1 MKRRTLIGLG
11 LVLIVAAATVRPAAA
26 QPAAAGEAG
35 AVERIDPRFDALV
48 AADATVERIA
58 DGFQFIEGPVWV
70 GDAGDG
76 HLLFS
81 DIPADTVYRWSE
93 ADGTSVFLN
102 PVFLPEL
109 ETGGQG
115 GSNGLTLDLDGR
127 VVLCEHGNRRLA
139 RIEAD
144 GSRITLADR
153 YDGQR
158 LNSPNDIVYHSSGAA
173 FFTDPPY
180 GLASPE
186 AAELDWNGVY
196 RLDPDGSVH
205 LLADGQTRPNGIG
218 LSPDE
223 STLYVANSDG
233 AARQWMA
240 YPVDDDLG
248 VGEGRVLLDLTD
260 SADRGGARRLR
271 GRHVGEPVGERPRRH
286 RGHQPGG
293 RSSRHRAV
301 GRAARERGVRQRR
314 HDPLHDRA
322 DRPLQGPHPGRGP
335 DALTGGH
342 PTIADLGDALH
353 QAALGRHPHREV
365 LTPRRTKVETRT
377 GSGPRRS
384 ARLGTEPGC
393 SACRATDGAGRMGD
407 AHPPRAPRATTA
419 NRLRC
424 TPPAPSDAD
433 VEIGHW
439 EIIRHEGD
447 DSTEPHR
454 PQTGPQEP
462 LPLQRHRRRGFPE
475 IGVARW
481 RVRNERALRRQ
492 IVVGVQRI
500 SVRRG
505 KAGASP
511 ERTSPSV
518 APAGALRYAWSVMKV
533 SISYCKV

>member
-1 MKRRTLIGLG
+1 MRRRTAIGFG
-11 LVLIVAAATVRPAAA
+11 VILIVAATTAIARPAAA
-26 QPAAAGEAG
+26 QPAETGGAGS
-35 AVERIDPRFDALV
+35 VERLDPRLDDLV
-48 AADATVERIA
+48 AADAAVERVA

-70 GDAGDG
+70 GDAADG

-144 GSRITLADR
+144 GTRITLADR
-153 YDGQR
+153 YEGRR

-223 STLYVANSDG
+223 RTLYVANSDG

-240 YPVDDDLG
+240 YAVDDDLG
-248 VGEGRVLLDLTD
+248 VDEGRVLLDLTD
-260 SADRGGARRLR
+260 SADGGVPDGFAVDTS
-271 GRHVGEPVGERPRRH
+271 GKPVGERPRRH

-293 RSSRHRAV
+293 RPPRHRAG

-314 HDPLHDRA
+314 HHPLHDRA
-322 DRPLQGPHPGRGP
+322 DWPLPGEHPGRGP
-335 DALTGGH
+335 DALTEG
-342 PTIADLGDALH
+342 ARRRL
-353 QAALGRHPHREV
+353 AA
-365 LTPRRTKVETRT
+365 
-377 GSGPRRS
+377 
-384 ARLGTEPGC
+384 
-393 SACRATDGAGRMGD
+393 
-407 AHPPRAPRATTA
+407 
-419 NRLRC
+419 
-424 TPPAPSDAD
+424 PPAAGCPVLVDRAQ
-433 VEIGHW
+433 
-439 EIIRHEGD
+439 
-447 DSTEPHR
+447 PR
-454 PQTGPQEP
+454 PGTVNQPP
-462 LPLQRHRRRGFPE
+462 LRERGRC
-475 IGVARW
+475 AT
-481 RVRNERALRRQ
+481 
-492 IVVGVQRI
+492 I
-500 SVRRG
+500 S
-505 KAGASP
+505 
-511 ERTSPSV
+511 
-518 APAGALRYAWSVMKV
+518 AP
-533 SISYCKV
+533 

>member
-1 MKRRTLIGLG
+1 MRRRTAIGLG
-11 LVLIVAAATVRPAAA
+11 MILIVATAIVRPAVA
-26 QPAAAGEAG
+26 QPTAGEAG
-35 AVERIDPRFDALV
+35 TVERLDPRLDDLV
-48 AADATVERIA
+48 AADATVEQVA

-70 GDAGDG
+70 GDADDG

-153 YDGQR
+153 YEGRR

-205 LLADGQTRPNGIG
+205 LLADGQSRPNGIG

-223 STLYVANSDG
+223 RTLYVANSDG
-233 AARQWMA
+233 AARLWMA
-240 YPVDDDLG
+240 YAVDDDLG
-248 VGEGRVLLDLTD
+248 VGEGRVLLDP
-260 SADRGGARRLR
+260 DRQPRRRRARRLR
-271 GRHVGEPVGERPRRH
+271 GRRVGEPVGERPGRHRRH
-286 RGHQPGG
+286 QSGG
-293 RSSRHRAV
+293 RPSRHRAG

-322 DRPLQGPHPGRGP
+322 DRSLPRPHPGRGP
-335 DALTGGH
+335 DALT
-342 PTIADLGDALH
+342 P
-353 QAALGRHPHREV
+353 
-365 LTPRRTKVETRT
+365 
-377 GSGPRRS
+377 
-384 ARLGTEPGC
+384 
-393 SACRATDGAGRMGD
+393 
-407 AHPPRAPRATTA
+407 
-419 NRLRC
+419 
-424 TPPAPSDAD
+424 
-433 VEIGHW
+433 
-439 EIIRHEGD
+439 
-447 DSTEPHR
+447 
-454 PQTGPQEP
+454 
-462 LPLQRHRRRGFPE
+462 
-475 IGVARW
+475 
-481 RVRNERALRRQ
+481 
-492 IVVGVQRI
+492 
-500 SVRRG
+500 
-505 KAGASP
+505 
-511 ERTSPSV
+511 TSPCER
-518 APAGALRYAWSVMKV
+518 P
-533 SISYCKV
+533 

>member
-1 MKRRTLIGLG
+1 MRRRTAIGLG
-11 LVLIVAAATVRPAAA
+11 VILIVAATTAVRPAAA
-26 QPAAAGEAG
+26 QPAAGEAG
-35 AVERIDPRFDALV
+35 TIERLDPRMDDLV
-48 AADATVERIA
+48 AADAAIERIA

-70 GDAGDG
+70 GDPGDG

-144 GSRITLADR
+144 GSRVTLADR
-153 YDGQR
+153 YEGRR

-223 STLYVANSDG
+223 RTLYVANSDG
-233 AARQWMA
+233 AARQWVA

-260 SADRGGARRLR
+260 SPDRGVPDGFAVDASGNLWAS
-271 GRHVGEPVGERPRRH
+271 G
-286 RGHQPGG
+286 PGG
-293 RSSRHRAV
+293 IAV
-301 GRAARERGVRQRR
+301 ISPEG
-314 HDPLHDRA
+314 
-322 DRPLQGPHPGRGP
+322 
-335 DALTGGH
+335 
-342 PTIADLGDALH
+342 DL
-353 QAALGRHPHREV
+353 
-365 LTPRRTKVETRT
+365 
-377 GSGPRRS
+377 
-384 ARLGTEPGC
+384 LGTVRLTEQPANAAFGN
-393 SACRATDGAGRMGD
+393 DG
-407 AHPPRAPRATTA
+407 TTLYMTA
-419 NRLRC
+419 
-424 TPPAPSDAD
+424 
-433 VEIGHW
+433 
-439 EIIRHEGD
+439 
-447 DSTEPHR
+447 
-454 PQTGPQEP
+454 QTG
-462 LPLQRHRRRGFPE
+462 LY
-475 IGVARW
+475 
-481 RVRNERALRRQ
+481 RVRTR
-492 IVVGVQRI
+492 V
-500 SVRRG
+500 
-505 KAGASP
+505 AGLMP
-511 ERTSPSV
+511 
-518 APAGALRYAWSVMKV
+518 
-533 SISYCKV
+533 